1 MCCCKIFIPMS
12 ALNRARLLCQRNRK
26 QDITK
31 VVQHCQKISTVTYRP
46 KNLHALIRLESPFCL
61 PDFRGRHLDA
71 KEEQIIFSFVGKKL
85 KCFSF
90 FSFFTLTEMMK
101 MAAASITLHP
111 NKPSLWVQRKKS
123 QRTKYYSR
131 KVL

>member
-1 MCCCKIFIPMS
+1 MCCCKIFILMS

-46 KNLHALIRLESPFCL
+46 KNLHALIGLESPCCL

-71 KEEQIIFSFVGKKL
+71 KEEQIIIFLLWERSSNA
-85 KCFSF
+85 SF
-90 FSFFTLTEMMK
+90 FSFFTFPEIMK
-101 MAAASITLHP
+101 MGAASLTLHL
-111 NKPSLWVQRKKS
+111 NKPSTRVPRKKS
-123 QRTKYYSR
+123 
-131 KVL
+131 